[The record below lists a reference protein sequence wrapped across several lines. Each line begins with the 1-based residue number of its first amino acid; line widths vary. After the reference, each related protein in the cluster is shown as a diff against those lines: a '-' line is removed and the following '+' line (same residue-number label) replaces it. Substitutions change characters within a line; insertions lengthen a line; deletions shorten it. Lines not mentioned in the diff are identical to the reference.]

1 MFGICLGF
9 SCPVLWFPLVA
20 MVVWYGLFAL
30 GSFGFEYFFFCF
42 SWVPLYT
49 SMLCF
54 GLFGFLGGQD
64 LVFLG
69 FHRFLGV
76 VLFIFLDSWDV
87 AAIAANNHKQH
98 HKLTSINCRVSL

>member
-1 MFGICLGF
+1 
-9 SCPVLWFPLVA
+9 
-20 MVVWYGLFAL
+20 MVSLL
-30 GSFGFEYFFFCF
+30 
-42 SWVPLYT
+42 WVPLVL
-49 SMLCF
+49 SIFFSAFLGFLCILRCFALVCF